1 MLCARFGLGS
11 VIGAPLLALTTG
23 SFTPV
28 SALTATLAATSTYA
42 GTYTGTA
49 QPIPGNDPSCAPG
62 GHVTLVVQDGR
73 FRLPWHEPQAFDVK
87 ISPDGSFFATSGS
100 VLAQSDKHMM
110 SVPTLQGR
118 VSSTGLQA
126 TYGTRWCRYELEA
139 MHS

>member
-1 MLCARFGLGS
+1 MLYARFGLGS
-11 VIGAPLLALTTG
+11 VIGAALFALTSG
-23 SFTPV
+23 SVIPA
-28 SALTATLAATSTYA
+28 SAQTTTLAATSAYA

-49 QPIPGNDPSCAPG
+49 QPVPGNDPSCDPG
-62 GHVTLVVQDGR
+62 GHVTLAVQDGR
-73 FRLPWHEPQAFDVK
+73 FRLPWREPQAFDVR
-87 ISPDGSFFATSGS
+87 ISPDGSFYATSGS

-110 SVPTLQGR
+110 LVPTLQGR

>member
-11 VIGAPLLALTTG
+11 VIWAALLALTSG
-23 SFTPV
+23 SSIPAF
-28 SALTATLAATSTYA
+28 AQTAPIAATSPFAGTYA
-42 GTYTGTA
+42 GTA
-49 QPIPGNDPSCAPG
+49 QAIAGNDPSCAPA
-62 GHVTLVVQDGR
+62 GHVTLAVQDGR
-73 FRLPWHEPQAFDVK
+73 FRLPWRELQAFDVR

-110 SVPTLQGR
+110 LVPTLQGR
-118 VSSTGLQA
+118 VSNTGLQA